1 MRADNH
7 AIAVARR
14 MHRQLLMS
22 ISYGDRSVATLRT
35 LVTAIERQFTVVPP
49 PEELRAAWAEMVD
62 VLALGPPPEL
72 RTCPT
77 CGEIGMRAATRC
89 IRCWSSL
96 PLLPP
101 ENARLQL
108 IQPAPVVEGS
118 PIPDR

>member
-1 MRADNH
+1 
-7 AIAVARR
+7 
-14 MHRQLLMS
+14 MS
-22 ISYGDRSVATLRT
+22 INHGDKSVATLRS
-35 LVTAIERQFTVVPP
+35 LVAAIERQFAIVPP

-62 VLALGPPPEL
+62 VLALGSPPEL

-101 ENARLQL
+101 ENTR
-108 IQPAPVVEGS
+108 GS
-118 PIPDR
+118 S